1 VPLVQ
6 VTGLQQP
13 VAMAVRPGDRTVYVA
28 EQTGRVRAISNGQ
41 LDPDPVPD
49 VSSQIVAGGEQG
61 LLGLA
66 FSPDGRFLYVD
77 FTDRN
82 GDTHG
87 RAKANTGW
95 IIGTRRSRRNRGHAS
110 PTSRT
115 IAAARAGARPA
126 ATASPLITTMP
137 APFT

>member
-1 VPLVQ
+1 
-6 VTGLQQP
+6 
-13 VAMAVRPGDRTVYVA
+13 MA

-41 LDPDPVPD
+41 LDPGPVPD
-49 VSSQIVAGGEQG
+49 VSPQIVAGGEQG

-66 FSPDGRFLYVD
+66 FSPDGRFLHVD

-82 GDTHG
+82 GDTDG

-95 IIGTRRSRRNRGHAS
+95 IIGTRRSRRNRGHGS

-115 IAAARAGARPA
+115 TAAALVGGRPGRDSQPPNHHYARSLHLADCLPGWLEV
-126 ATASPLITTMP
+126 TG
-137 APFT
+137 

>member
-1 VPLVQ
+1 
-6 VTGLQQP
+6 
-13 VAMAVRPGDRTVYVA
+13 MAVRPGERTVYVA
-28 EQTGRVRAISNGQ
+28 EQTGRVRAISNGR

-66 FSPDGRFLYVD
+66 FSPEGRFLYVD

-95 IIGTRRSRRNRGHAS
+95 NIGTRRSRRNRGHAS

-115 IAAARAGARPA
+115 TAARAGGHAGPRQPA
-126 ATASPLITTMP
+126 L
-137 APFT
+137 

>member
-1 VPLVQ
+1 
-6 VTGLQQP
+6 
-13 VAMAVRPGDRTVYVA
+13 
-28 EQTGRVRAISNGQ
+28 VRAISNGR

-61 LLGLA
+61 LRGLA
-66 FSPDGRFLYVD
+66 FSPEGRFLHVD

-115 IAAARAGARPA
+115 IAARAGGQAGPRQ
-126 ATASPLITTMP
+126 P
-137 APFT
+137 AP